1 MLKTMRKNV
10 KSLKPVLWIVVA
22 TFIVSIWAIW
32 GGAGR
37 LGESSRTGALATVGR
52 ETISADEY
60 TQSLR
65 QRLEAMKKQFSG
77 LNQNLIQQLNIP
89 QQTLEQLVQ
98 QRLLLQIARD
108 KGLRATDEE
117 VRARII
123 SYPVFQ
129 RDGKFVGFE
138 DYKRLLDYNHIPIKD
153 FETNLKQDV
162 LINKVVRYLTAGIIV
177 TDDEVW
183 ESYRK
188 QNDSAKIEY
197 LVSETSKVETKEKP
211 SEAEIQA
218 RFAKDSSAYKVPE
231 KRAADYVFLKTDDV
245 KKDVKVENSE
255 VEKYYKD
262 NINQFSEPEK
272 LRVSRIWLPFT
283 DKDKG
288 AVLTQ
293 ARDVLKKAQAGADFA
308 ELAKTY
314 SKDDKAK
321 TGGDWGISDWRSL
334 SAKETEAAGKLDQGK
349 ISDVVE
355 TDTGA
360 AVLKATEKTSA
371 ATKPLAEVSATIKG
385 ILEDQKARTLVA
397 ERVQKIEKLARRE
410 KSLDLTAQKEGLKI
424 APTGA
429 LKKGDPL
436 GDFDSAGA
444 ISDTL
449 FSLKEKEISSPIY
462 TYTGAGL
469 AQLQKIEAERPA
481 KLEEVKDRVEK
492 DILDSLKK
500 DRALEKLR
508 QITAKLKDDWNAE
521 AGKLKLEYKTG
532 EAHKREQYLSLV
544 GENPEI
550 DTLVFTLPLKKVS
563 DPVPVE
569 NGYGIFR
576 VLERKETSR
585 DDFEKNK
592 ATERDTILEQKK
604 NKFLQSLLAQAREE
618 KKVRVNSDLYLKLKN
633 DILSRYAGEQ

>member
-37 LGESSRTGALATVGR
+37 LGESNRTGALAMVGK
-52 ETISADEY
+52 ESISSDEY
-60 TQSLR
+60 YQSLR
-65 QRLEAMKKQFSG
+65 QRLDAMKKQFSG

-108 KGLRATDEE
+108 KGLKATDAE
-117 VRARII
+117 VRARIM

-129 RDGKFVGFE
+129 RDGKFIGFE
-138 DYKRLLDYNHIPIKD
+138 DYRRVLDYNHIPLKD
-153 FETNLKQDV
+153 FETGLTQDV
-162 LINKVVRYLTAGIIV
+162 LVNKVVRYLTAGIIV
-177 TDDEVW
+177 TDDEAW

-197 LVSETSKVETKEKP
+197 LVSETSKVEAKDKP

-218 RFAKDSSAYKVPE
+218 RFAKDPSAYKVPE
-231 KRAADYVFLKTDDV
+231 RRVADYLFLKTDDA
-245 KKDVKVENSE
+245 KKDVKVETSE

-262 NINQFSEPEK
+262 NISQFSEPEK

-283 DKDKG
+283 DKDKQ
-288 AVLTQ
+288 AVLAQ

-308 ELAKTY
+308 ELARTY

-321 TGGDWGISDWRSL
+321 AGGDWGISDWRSL
-334 SAKETEAAGKLDQGK
+334 SAKENEAAGKLDQGK

-360 AVLKATEKTSA
+360 ALLKATEKTPA
-371 ATKPLAEVSATIKG
+371 ATKPLADVSATIKG
-385 ILEDQKARTLVA
+385 ILEDQKARTLA
-397 ERVQKIEKLARRE
+397 ATRIQKIEKSARRE
-410 KSLDLTAQKEGLKI
+410 KSLDFAVQKEGLKI
-424 APTGA
+424 ATTAA

-436 GDFDSAGA
+436 GDFDTAGA
-444 ISDTL
+444 VSEAL

-462 TYTGAGL
+462 AYTGVGL
-469 AQLQKIEAERPA
+469 AQLQKVEPERPA
-481 KLEEVKDRVEK
+481 KLEEVRDQVEK

-500 DRALEKLR
+500 DMALAKLR
-508 QITAKLKDDWNAE
+508 EITSKLKDDWNAE
-521 AGKLKLEYKTG
+521 AGTLKLEYKTV
-532 EAHKREQYLSLV
+532 ESHKREQYLSLV
-544 GENPEI
+544 GESPAI

-563 DPVPVE
+563 DSVPVE
-569 NGYGIFR
+569 DGYAIFR

-592 ATERDTILEQKK
+592 ATEKETILEQKK
-604 NKFLQSLLAQAREE
+604 NKFLQSFLALAREE
-618 KKVRVNSDLYLKLKN
+618 KKVRVNSDLYLKLTN
-633 DILSRYAGEQ
+633 DVLSRYTGEQ

>member
-10 KSLKPVLWIVVA
+10 KSLKPILWIIVA
-22 TFIVSIWAIW
+22 TFIISIWAIW

-37 LGESSRTGALATVGR
+37 LGEANRTGALATVGK
-52 ETISADEY
+52 EAISSDEY
-60 TQSLR
+60 FQALR
-65 QRLEAMKKQFSG
+65 QRLESMKKQFSG

-108 KGLRATDEE
+108 KGLKATDAE
-117 VRARII
+117 VRARIM

-138 DYKRLLDYNHIPIKD
+138 DYKRVLDYNHIPLKD
-153 FETNLKQDV
+153 FETGLMQDV
-162 LINKVVRYLTAGIIV
+162 LINKVVRTLTAGIIV
-177 TDDEVW
+177 TDDEAW

-197 LVSETSKVETKEKP
+197 LVSETSKVEAKEKP

-218 RFAKDSSAYKVPE
+218 RFAKDPSAYKVPE
-231 KRAADYVFLKTDDV
+231 KRVADYVFLKTDDA
-245 KKDVKVENSE
+245 KKDIRVETSE

-262 NINQFSEPEK
+262 NISQFSEPEK
-272 LRVSRIWLPFT
+272 LRLSRIWLPFT
-283 DKDKG
+283 DKDKP
-288 AVLTQ
+288 AVLAQ
-293 ARDVLKKAQAGADFA
+293 ARDLLNKAQAGADFA
-308 ELAKTY
+308 ELARTY
-314 SKDDKAK
+314 SKDDRAK

-334 SAKETEAAGKLDQGK
+334 SAKETEAAGKLNQGQ

-360 AVLKATEKTSA
+360 ALLKATEKTPA
-371 ATKPLAEVSATIKG
+371 ATKPLADVSAAIKG
-385 ILEDQKARTLVA
+385 ILEDQKARALA
-397 ERVQKIEKLARRE
+397 AARIQKIEKSARKE
-410 KSLDLTAQKEGLKI
+410 KNLDFAVQKEGLKI
-424 APTGA
+424 ATTGP

-444 ISDTL
+444 VSETL
-449 FSLKEKEISSPIY
+449 FSLREKEISSPIY
-462 TYTGAGL
+462 TYTGVGL
-469 AQLQKIEAERPA
+469 AQLQKVEPERPA
-481 KLEEVKDRVEK
+481 KLEEVRDQVEK

-500 DRALEKLR
+500 DMALAKLR
-508 QITAKLKDDWNAE
+508 EITSKLKDDWNAE
-521 AGKLKLEYKTG
+521 AGLLKLEYKTV

-550 DTLVFTLPLKKVS
+550 DTLIFTLPLKKVS
-563 DPVPVE
+563 DPVSVE
-569 NGYGIFR
+569 DGYAIFR

-585 DDFEKNK
+585 GDFEKNK
-592 ATERDTILEQKK
+592 ATEKETILEQKK
-604 NKFLQSLLAQAREE
+604 NKFLQSFLAQAREE
-618 KKVRVNSDLYLKLKN
+618 KKVRVNSDLYLKLTN

>member
-138 DYKRLLDYNHIPIKD
+138 EYKRLLDYNHIPIKD

-218 RFAKDSSAYKVPE
+218 RFAKDPSVYKVPE